1 MTLLSLPEGLN
12 LLDRRTRFA
21 RIALLAY
28 IFVSALD
35 ILVAMGQF
43 TGAIDNEDMSL
54 PTAGALTI
62 IFLLYLLIFAA
73 TVVLVA
79 MWVYRAHANL
89 RAAGIDDLAFTP
101 GWAVGWY
108 FVPVATFVQ
117 PFKAMRELW
126 SVSLGQHES
135 FGDDADPQIKLWWG
149 TWLAGNI
156 IAYVGMRDTFTSTPA
171 GIQVGLLVSMLSTA
185 LLMAS
190 AWLLA
195 QIMAEIN
202 AAQRDGIPV
211 AQAFA

>member
-79 MWVYRAHANL
+79 MWVYRAPDGIGLVA
-89 RAAGIDDLAFTP
+89 RADHG
-101 GWAVGWY
+101 
-108 FVPVATFVQ
+108 
-117 PFKAMRELW
+117 
-126 SVSLGQHES
+126 
-135 FGDDADPQIKLWWG
+135 
-149 TWLAGNI
+149 GNKRGP
-156 IAYVGMRDTFTSTPA
+156 ARRDTRGP
-171 GIQVGLLVSMLSTA
+171 GLRL
-185 LLMAS
+185 
-190 AWLLA
+190 
-195 QIMAEIN
+195 IN
-202 AAQRDGIPV
+202 PRRS
-211 AQAFA
+211 